1 MATSN
6 RRWLLISLVI
16 FCENDGWKLRL
27 RRGFS
32 SRVNHNSETTKCIA
46 SKSWC
51 TMIGG
56 DTNIN
61 EKSAYCSRFI
71 ADPSSGYREVGG
83 FTSNMGRVRAVY
95 RNDTKIVSGRP
106 DAECGRY
113 NAYGPSEFR
122 RILRQRQLWSILSLF
137 LMDDSWMTVIE
148 KRNPLYKWSISRERP
163 CMEIMWG
170 SMRGHSPAP
179 LHLILPVVG

>member
-1 MATSN
+1 MPPTLWATSVATSN

-83 FTSNMGRVRAVY
+83 SPAIWGEFVQYTGMTQRLFRGA
-95 RNDTKIVSGRP
+95 P
-106 DAECGRY
+106 
-113 NAYGPSEFR
+113 EFR

>member
-16 FCENDGWKLRL
+16 FCENGGWKLRL

-32 SRVNHNSETTKCIA
+32 SRVNHGSATANCIA
-46 SKSWC
+46 SKFWC
-51 TMIGG
+51 TMMGG

-71 ADPSSGYREVGG
+71 ADPSSGYRKVGG
-83 FTSNMGRVRAVY
+83 FASNMGRVRALY

-113 NAYGPSEFR
+113 NAYGTSEFR
-122 RILRQRQLWSILSLF
+122 RILRQRHLWPILSLF
-137 LMDDSWMTVIE
+137 LMDDSWMTVIV
-148 KRNPLYKWSISRERP
+148 KRNPLYKWFISE
-163 CMEIMWG
+163 
-170 SMRGHSPAP
+170 SVPAWR
-179 LHLILPVVG
+179 LCGEACGDIRQLPST

>member
-1 MATSN
+1 MPPTLWATSVATSN

-83 FTSNMGRVRAVY
+83 SPAIWGEFVQYTGMTQRLFRGAPMPNAAGTMPMGLRSFGESWDNASYGLFY
-95 RNDTKIVSGRP
+95 RFS
-106 DAECGRY
+106 
-113 NAYGPSEFR
+113 
-122 RILRQRQLWSILSLF
+122 
-137 LMDDSWMTVIE
+137 SWM
-148 KRNPLYKWSISRERP
+148 
-163 CMEIMWG
+163 
-170 SMRGHSPAP
+170 
-179 LHLILPVVG
+179 ILGWR